1 MRISRTMFI
10 FLLDPSSIIVYPC
23 HILSHC
29 FVDLIDVTLAG
40 EDASS
45 KLVVNFAD
53 ADIEGNVD
61 SR

>member
-1 MRISRTMFI
+1 MFI
-10 FLLDPSSIIVYPC
+10 FLLNPSSIIVYPC

>member
-1 MRISRTMFI
+1 MFI

-23 HILSHC
+23 H
-29 FVDLIDVTLAG
+29 LIDVTLAG

-53 ADIEGNVD
+53 AYIVGNVD

>member
-1 MRISRTMFI
+1 MSA
-10 FLLDPSSIIVYPC
+10 LDLVTYSLTNFNSC
-23 HILSHC
+23 SA
-29 FVDLIDVTLAG
+29 DLIDVTLAG